1 MTETETIERPATA
14 NALATTN
21 HVYAEPQHYRELHAP
36 QQNSGTARAD
46 TVDPSADTIVRFTD
60 TSVKSLL
67 LMNGGAAIAL
77 LTFTGHAEKA
87 VSAAVAPALSSLG
100 WGAALA
106 VVAGA
111 AAFVGQAIRQPKED
125 TFAADCYG
133 GSLRVVALT
142 AGLVSTGAF
151 LHAMTI
157 ASRALA

>member
-1 MTETETIERPATA
+1 MTEAETLERPTS
-14 NALATTN
+14 NALVPTT
-21 HVYAEPQHYRELHAP
+21 HVFAEPPRGHHPSEPPAQPTTTMAATVP
-36 QQNSGTARAD
+36 ANGD
-46 TVDPSADTIVRFTD
+46 TVARFAD

-77 LTFTGHAEKA
+77 LTFVGHAEKSLA
-87 VSAAVAPALSSLG
+87 SAMAPALSSLG

-111 AAFVGQAIRQPKED
+111 AAYVAQAVRTKGADPFAD
-125 TFAADCYG
+125 TCYG

-157 ASRALA
+157 TSRALA